1 MNGIRKVYL
10 MIDLEQPNKQGVH
23 FRRFIP
29 RLKYRGSGI
38 SVSIILDLA
47 LILISIFLLLSPVL
61 VKPGIQIDLP
71 VSNFTQGEN
80 IYSDIVS
87 ITRNGNI
94 YYDDELMSLES
105 LEEKL
110 SILSKKQTNS
120 VVIIESDRNVTH
132 GRLVDVWSV
141 IQKSGVQSI
150 SLATGLKSK
159 GIIK

>member
-1 MNGIRKVYL
+1 
-10 MIDLEQPNKQGVH
+10 MIDLEQPNRQGIY

-47 LILISIFLLLSPVL
+47 LILISFFLLLSPVL

-71 VSNFTQGEN
+71 VSNFTQGVN
-80 IYSDIVS
+80 LYSDIVS

-94 YYDDELMSLES
+94 YYDDELLSLES

-110 SILSKKQTNS
+110 SIPVSYTHLTLPTT
-120 VVIIESDRNVTH
+120 VIV
-132 GRLVDVWSV
+132 
-141 IQKSGVQSI
+141 
-150 SLATGLKSK
+150 
-159 GIIK
+159 

>member
-1 MNGIRKVYL
+1 
-10 MIDLEQPNKQGVH
+10 MIDLEQPNRQGIY

-47 LILISIFLLLSPVL
+47 LILISFFLLYLRSLLNRAFKLIYRFPIL
-61 VKPGIQIDLP
+61 LKC
-71 VSNFTQGEN
+71 EN
-80 IYSDIVS
+80 LYSDIVS

-94 YYDDELMSLES
+94 YYDDELLSLES

-110 SILSKKQTNS
+110 SILSEKETNA

-141 IQKSGVQSI
+141 IQKSGIQSI
-150 SLATGLKSK
+150 SLATGLRSK